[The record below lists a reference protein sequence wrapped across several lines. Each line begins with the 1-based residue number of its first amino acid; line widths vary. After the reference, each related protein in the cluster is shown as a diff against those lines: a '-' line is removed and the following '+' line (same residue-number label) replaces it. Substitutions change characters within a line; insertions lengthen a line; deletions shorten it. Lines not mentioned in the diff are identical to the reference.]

1 MKQPTSK
8 RAIRLGSEIQKVAGD
23 FIRRVVEPQLS
34 NVLVTVIDTR
44 VSDDLRHAELAIS
57 IHPHEEEIEEQAK
70 KLVLRAASK
79 LRKEVATKVRM
90 KKLPEFRFFW
100 DDTMKSAD
108 RIEQLLNHINNSQS
122 PPTEE

>member
-70 KLVLRAASK
+70 K
-79 LRKEVATKVRM
+79 T
-90 KKLPEFRFFW
+90 
-100 DDTMKSAD
+100 
-108 RIEQLLNHINNSQS
+108 RITSGK
-122 PPTEE
+122 